1 MKKLILLICASAS
14 GLLAQAPTIKA
25 IVNNAIQTSSV
36 LCPGL
41 VASIYGTGFGSGT
54 ASTVKVYVGGQPA
67 YVIGGVG
74 TQIDVQL
81 PFNIPVGASTITITT
96 AEGSSAPFDVTL
108 AAVAPG
114 LPLAGAT
121 GYGTFTNAKS
131 YISSTNLANPGDVLS
146 LYAIGLGA
154 TNPALTAAGPPAA
167 GVYTTAVMPTL
178 TVGGELAAVVF
189 AGLSSYPGL
198 YQVNFTV
205 PATVQGS
212 VPVVLTINGESSNTV
227 TLPVFGISAVVNGAS
242 FLNTTSVAPG
252 EMVSLF
258 ANGFGTA
265 SQGSGFPATTAQGF
279 SVTFNG
285 TPAPIY
291 ELIGSASQINVF
303 VPTELA
309 TTGTVQ
315 VQLNTPT
322 GATLDFPLALE
333 PSLPGIFLIPD
344 PKNPAATDAA
354 AQFANTNWDV
364 LPTATAAAYG
374 FPTNCTVLKENP
386 ATACAQPA
394 AAGDY
399 LVVYTTGLGAAT
411 PNGDPTG
418 TPIATGVIAPADGST
433 LYETIAT
440 PVVEVGG
447 VAATVEFSGIAPGTA
462 GEYQVN
468 FQVPQGVPEGD
479 AVPLTITMPGSSTGS
494 ATLSIHSR

>member
-1 MKKLILLICASAS
+1 MGKVILLLCVGAPAVF
-14 GLLAQAPTIKA
+14 AQAPTITGV
-25 IVNNAIQTSSV
+25 VNNAIQTSTV

-41 VASIYGTGFGSGT
+41 VASIYGTGFGTGS

-67 YVIGGVG
+67 YVIGGVS
-74 TQIDVQL
+74 TQINVQL
-81 PFNIPVGASTITITT
+81 PFNIPVGASTITVTT
-96 AEGSSAPFDVTL
+96 AEGSSTPFAVTL

-121 GYGTFTNAKS
+121 GFGSFTDSKG
-131 YISSTNLANPGDVLS
+131 YISSSNLAQPGESLT

-167 GVYTTAVMPTL
+167 GVYDTATQPTL
-178 TVGGELAAVVF
+178 TVGGQLAAISF
-189 AGLSSYPGL
+189 AGLSSFAGL
-198 YQVNFTV
+198 YQINFTV

-212 VPVVLTINGESSNTV
+212 VPVGLTINGESSNTV
-227 TLPVFGISAVVNGAS
+227 TLPISGISAVVNGAS
-242 FLNTTSVAPG
+242 FVNTSSVAPG

-265 SQGSGFPATTAQGF
+265 SQNSGFPATTAHGF

-333 PSLPGIFLIPD
+333 PSVPGIFLIPD

-364 LPTATAAAYG
+364 LPTATAAEYG
-374 FPTNCTVLKENP
+374 FPTNCTVSKENP

-394 AAGDY
+394 APGDY
-399 LVVYTTGLGAAT
+399 LVVYGTGLGAAT
-411 PNGDPTG
+411 PNGDPNG
-418 TPIATGVIAPADGST
+418 TPIATGVIAPANGST
-433 LYETIAT
+433 LYETIAK
-440 PVVEVGG
+440 PVVKVGG
-447 VAATVEFSGIAPGTA
+447 IAATVEFSGIAPGTA

-468 FQVPQGVPEGD
+468 FQVPQGVPQGD
-479 AVPLTITMPGSSTGS
+479 AVPLTITMPGSSTGT